1 VSERSRDPRSVASG
15 PQHSE
20 ARTRSAGQPR
30 GTQIPDVPRP
40 RPLPRPPY
48 IVHIHT
54 HIDCSPRPMS
64 WVGPLL
70 SLGSRL
76 CLFRLFRMDVTS
88 ARSLY
93 CPEMCALERKNG
105 VSIAVCARVSRALD
119 RVPFAPCPWG
129 GSTCGHLE
137 HTFHWSFVVKF
148 HLESAVGNRTA
159 HAQGRTIGIGCGLES
174 PSPGGI
180 GLWSCGKHACIGA
193 PGRASYYIRHH
204 TCASSRRRL
213 QPRHVPLY
221 KTPRPGGPHTPDETL
236 QPLFR
241 TSDTSRS
248 ATERTHSVHG
258 PRAGACCVAHE
269 SACQ

>member
-1 VSERSRDPRSVASG
+1 MSLNSHRP
-15 PQHSE
+15 
-20 ARTRSAGQPR
+20 ART
-30 GTQIPDVPRP
+30 D
-40 RPLPRPPY
+40 
-48 IVHIHT
+48 
-54 HIDCSPRPMS
+54 
-64 WVGPLL
+64 
-70 SLGSRL
+70 
-76 CLFRLFRMDVTS
+76 
-88 ARSLY
+88 Y

-105 VSIAVCARVSRALD
+105 VSIAVCARPRVSRALD

-180 GLWSCGKHACIGA
+180 GLWSMPYCGKHACIGA

-221 KTPRPGGPHTPDETL
+221 KTPRPGGPHTPDETH

-248 ATERTHSVHG
+248 ATERTWTKGRCVLR
-258 PRAGACCVAHE
+258 RARE